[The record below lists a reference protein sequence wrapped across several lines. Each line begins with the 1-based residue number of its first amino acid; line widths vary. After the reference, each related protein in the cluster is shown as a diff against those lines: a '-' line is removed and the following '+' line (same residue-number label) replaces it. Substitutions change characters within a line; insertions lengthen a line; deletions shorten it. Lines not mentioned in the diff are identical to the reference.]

1 MNKQEEFLKKDILI
15 KKYSNK
21 PLVKFLKYIGLI
33 REINE
38 YETWIK
44 EQTKLMLRWI
54 GTYLFVLPFFIFIC
68 LSALRNFFLFLP
80 PPTMRSF
87 IGAVGI
93 SIIWYLWIQFLKD
106 NRGAIK
112 NG

>member
-21 PLVKFLKYIGLI
+21 PHIKFLKYIGLI

-54 GTYLFVLPFFIFIC
+54 GTYLFVLPFFIFFC
-68 LSALRNFFLFLP
+68 LSAFGNLFLTP
-80 PPTMRSF
+80 PLRIF
-87 IGAVGI
+87 LLAEGI
-93 SIIWYLWIQFLKD
+93 SIVWYLLISLIKD
-106 NRGAIK
+106 IRGAIK